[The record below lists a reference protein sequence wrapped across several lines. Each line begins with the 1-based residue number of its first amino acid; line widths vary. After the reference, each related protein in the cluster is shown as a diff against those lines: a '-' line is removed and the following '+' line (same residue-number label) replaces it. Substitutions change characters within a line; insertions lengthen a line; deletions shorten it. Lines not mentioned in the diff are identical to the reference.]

1 VTASPD
7 VPLSRFIQLP
17 RSSGRAN
24 RTYASVKLVTRILPS
39 AHYNLGW
46 EGRKYP
52 PGALVERSELIENAI
67 ALECAGP
74 QGTFKRGLAF
84 RRDWLWIL
92 WRYNWQRGEWVEVAR
107 ALAINWE
114 WALVLRQPAIQLLY
128 PKPEFFDL
136 LQRGKDVASEVM
148 GLIEQHLQ
156 GEDLSVRVNA
166 LASIYDQVAGRI
178 AEAAA

>member
-24 RTYASVKLVTRILPS
+24 RAHAHLKLVTKILAS
-39 AHYNLGW
+39 GHCNLGW
-46 EGRKYP
+46 EGEIYP
-52 PGALVERSELIENAI
+52 PGALVERSKLLENAI
-67 ALECAGP
+67 VLECAGP
-74 QGTFKRGLAF
+74 QGDSRRGHN
-84 RRDWLWIL
+84 RREYLWIL
-92 WRYNWQRGEWVEVAR
+92 WRYDWGRGSWVEIAR
-107 ALAINWE
+107 SLAINWE
-114 WALVLRQPAIQLLY
+114 WALVLRPPAIQALY
-128 PKPEFFDL
+128 PRPEFCDV

-156 GEDLSVRVNA
+156 GEDRSVRVNA